1 MDKIDKIDKIDNVT
15 DFTFNKNYIVKSIF
29 SLHIT

>member
-1 MDKIDKIDKIDNVT
+1 MDQMDIDKIDNVT